1 MTAALEGDEW
11 PAVSPGRP
19 RETPVTH
26 CTGGWVGLRA
36 GLDGRKISSHQDSI
50 PDRPAPSQSLYRLS
64 YRAHIQNITNVYFI
78 GTSSIHLS
86 GVWRDSLHD
95 LCLKFAMCLV
105 VSPLRVEK
113 PKKTNMLSRTFGHQ
127 LPVKWHH
134 NAGKKGDCLYSV
146 GESL

>member
-1 MTAALEGDEW
+1 MSGQQLAPAA
-11 PAVSPGRP
+11 PGKHP
-19 RETPVTH
+19 LPIVQEAGWASGPVW
-26 CTGGWVGLRA
+26 TGGKSRP
-36 GLDGRKISSHQDSI
+36 HQDSI